1 MMTVADRPG
10 ALPSSQI
17 RSLFERAVHST
28 PALSRAY
35 PLEVVNL
42 DGAFIHYRNPETQ
55 NLWVGFSLGMR
66 CAERMSK
73 VQS

>member
-1 MMTVADRPG
+1 MMIITDSPG
-10 ALPSSQI
+10 TLPSSQI
-17 RSLFERAVHST
+17 RSLFKRSVQPTS
-28 PALSRAY
+28 ALTSVY

-42 DGAFIHYRNPETQ
+42 DGTFIHYRNPETQ
-55 NLWVGFSLGMR
+55 NLWLGFTLGIR